1 MINIIPCSND
11 VRLVWILSEWMATV
25 IFFLSLWS
33 NNYNVLEE
41 NDYFCTLNGNIQFNV
56 FLDSYL
62 EKNETRLKKLF
73 HELSMLDK
81 TNP

>member
-62 EKNETRLKKLF
+62 EKNDF
-73 HELSMLDK
+73 YK
-81 TNP
+81 TNITPSYF